1 MSHDAQTG
9 DTAPS
14 PPRSK
19 TQRKREMHDL
29 QALGAALAALDA
41 AHLAAFDLPE
51 RLVDALNDLRT
62 ITRHEARRRQ
72 MQYVGRLMR
81 DVDPEPIAAALARLQ
96 EGPRADKAR
105 FAAVE
110 GWRDRLIDD
119 DAALAEFVAAHPAAS
134 ADALRP
140 LIAAAR
146 DERRRGAPPRDYRR
160 LFRAL
165 KSIDDAAHAG
175 RAHDGAAG
183 AEAARE
189 DAAPGEGAH
198 ADGTHAGASTT

>member
-9 DTAPS
+9 DAAPS

-19 TQRKREMHDL
+19 TQRKRAMHDL

-51 RLVDALNDLRT
+51 RLADALGDLRT

-72 MQYVGRLMR
+72 MQFIGRLMR

-105 FAAVE
+105 FAALE
-110 GWRDRLIDD
+110 AWRERLVDD
-119 DAALAEFVAAHPAAS
+119 DGALAEFVAAHPGAS

-140 LIAAAR
+140 LVAAAR

-165 KSIDDAAHAG
+165 KSIDDAAHA
-175 RAHDGAAG
+175 
-183 AEAARE
+183 
-189 DAAPGEGAH
+189 DAAD
-198 ADGTHAGASTT
+198 ADATSATPT

>member
-1 MSHDAQTG
+1 MSHDAPTG
-9 DTAPS
+9 NAAPL

-19 TQRKREMHDL
+19 TQRKRAMHDL
-29 QALGAALAALDA
+29 QALGAALAALDP

-81 DVDPEPIAAALARLQ
+81 DVDPEPVAAALARLA

-105 FAAVE
+105 FAALE
-110 GWRDRLIDD
+110 AWRERLVDD
-119 DAALAEFVAAHPAAS
+119 DAALAEFVAAHPTAS

-140 LIAAAR
+140 LIASAR

-160 LFRAL
+160 LFRTL
-165 KSIDDAAHAG
+165 KSIDDAA
-175 RAHDGAAG
+175 RAG
-183 AEAARE
+183 A
-189 DAAPGEGAH
+189 
-198 ADGTHAGASTT
+198 TAS